1 MSDETLSEGVETITL
16 EDIENVYLDLINAY
30 TSCLVN
36 AALCRDGVYIFT
48 PTILKWKIKRQI
60 SDLQGLILCLIDQ
73 SINEK
78 DSKIIGRFK
87 QHYET
92 LEKLRCQFGDPNLA
106 PLLFSLIPITL
117 PALWALLNKI
127 NYNWF
132 DSIANY
138 FFIDVNINISWSTI
152 FKSLL
157 FLYILSYP
165 VIFLILIFISF
176 GKTDRI
182 LSDAGIPY
190 KNNISLDIIQKYSNN
205 RNRIINQII

>member
-1 MSDETLSEGVETITL
+1 ML
-16 EDIENVYLDLINAY
+16 EHIENVYLDLINAY

-36 AALCRDGVYIFT
+36 AALCRDDVYIFT
-48 PTILKWKIKRQI
+48 PTILKWKMKRQI

-78 DSKIIGRFK
+78 DSKIIDRFN

-92 LEKLRCQFGDPNLA
+92 LEKLKCQFADPNLV

-132 DSIANY
+132 DSIPNY
-138 FFIDVNINISWSTI
+138 FFIDFNFNISWFTI

-165 VIFLILIFISF
+165 IIFLILIFISL
-176 GKTDRI
+176 GITDHI
-182 LSDAGIPY
+182 LSDAGLPY
-190 KNNISLDIIQKYSNN
+190 KNNIVLHIIILKYSNN
-205 RNRIINQII
+205 RNRIIKLRAATPP